1 MCECGL
7 VVGNYLKYVIAMW
20 AMPAAV
26 VILKTSES
34 TFFTERLSMKPIAV
48 GVKMSFGVF
57 GVII

>member
-1 MCECGL
+1 MT
-7 VVGNYLKYVIAMW
+7 
-20 AMPAAV
+20 V
-26 VILKTSES
+26 VILKTGES

>member
-1 MCECGL
+1 MIT
-7 VVGNYLKYVIAMW
+7 VW
-20 AMPAAV
+20 AMPVTV
-26 VILKTSES
+26 VVLKASES